1 MSDLALVLTQ
11 TRYALISTSR
21 NPRAV
26 IFSLAFPVILLVMF
40 NEIFISATDTTTVA
54 GATIDGQSY
63 FTAGMI
69 AYSMGLLCF
78 TQPLVALTAQRE
90 RGQLKRLRGT
100 PVPSWTFIT
109 AMVLRSV
116 LLALVVGAVML
127 TMGVV
132 FWGVDL
138 TARTVPGILIML
150 FLGTTSLCALGVA
163 MTAFTTTEDT
173 ASSIGPFTMVMLS
186 FISGIFIPIDQ
197 LPGWLQEIG
206 RIFPLYH
213 LAQGLQ
219 LSVAGAKGGIG
230 LNANDVAS
238 LALWGIAGIAVA
250 SRRFLWEPQGR
261 ASG

>member
-26 IFSLAFPVILLVMF
+26 VFSIAFPVILLVLF
-40 NEIFISATDTTTVA
+40 NEIFIKSSDTVKVA
-54 GATIDGQSY
+54 GETVSGSAY

-69 AYSMGLLCF
+69 AYATGLLCF
-78 TQPLVALTAQRE
+78 TQPLVMLTAQRE

-100 PVPSWTFIT
+100 PVPAWTFI
-109 AMVLRSV
+109 AAQVLRSL
-116 LLALVVGAVML
+116 LLAVVVGAVML
-127 TMGVV
+127 AMGVV
-132 FWGVDL
+132 FWNVDL
-138 TARTVPGILIML
+138 PGSTLPGFLITL
-150 FLGTTSLCALGVA
+150 ALGTGTLCALGVA
-163 MTAFTTTEDT
+163 TTAFTTTEDT

-213 LAQGLQ
+213 LTQGLQ
-219 LSVAGAKGGIG
+219 LAVTGAGGSLG
-230 LNANDVAS
+230 LNADDVAS
-238 LALWGIAGIAVA
+238 LVLWGIAGLAVA

-261 ASG
+261 SSG

>member
-1 MSDLALVLTQ
+1 MSDLGLVVTQ

-26 IFSLAFPVILLVMF
+26 VFTLAFPVILLVMF
-40 NEIFISATDTTTVA
+40 NEIFISGTDTTTVA
-54 GATIDGQSY
+54 GATIDAQSY

-78 TQPLVALTAQRE
+78 TQPLVLLTAQRE

-116 LLALVVGAVML
+116 LLALVVGSLML
-127 TMGVV
+127 AMGVV